1 MGANGL
7 GRIRTCFVP
16 NFRARFLNCDCNCE
30 VTQDGCFS
38 TKKKVFRL
46 LNHLSFSNEKQWE
59 ITVSIRGP
67 LCLQQSALPT
77 ELIPRFAKV

>member
-1 MGANGL
+1 M
-7 GRIRTCFVP
+7 VV
-16 NFRARFLNCDCNCE
+16 FLP
-30 VTQDGCFS
+30 
-38 TKKKVFRL
+38 KRKVFRL

-67 LCLQQSALPT
+67 LCLQQSALLT